1 MYCTLCQSR
10 KTRPDTPPP
19 NGLVSPV
26 AMQDQLEHLEK
37 EQEQLNSSLL
47 ALTTHFAQVQF
58 RLKQIVHAPV
68 DEKELLLKDLEQFAF
83 KGCPDVRG
91 CTSQDA
97 QMLEDMSEKEHELKM
112 LQQREK
118 QMELISQ
125 LKKQLDD
132 LEEFAYEEGSGEI
145 PQRKLMDKQGVII
158 DQLKDKLEL
167 PIEDLDNLSLDDL
180 RKMVDQAVGRIV
192 NPAKVKEQVIG
203 QLKQQIGDL
212 ERFISFLQGEVET
225 PGPMG
230 DQACTCKLQQR
241 GNHLLPQDEIASD
254 GTSET
259 PCCTHP
265 PSPGTSGMNGT
276 KEKERQK
283 ITDSNISAAKKMLR
297 VLQYL
302 AIHQLGC
309 GTDKMK
315 ERLPKKERNVD
326 YYDMLKK
333 LDRAVN
339 HVIELV
345 NKHKED
351 PPEDIDYSSDASDS
365 PITSRS
371 LDEITVTVRK
381 ELAPVLRDLF
391 EHGLMKHTT
400 SQALMTP
407 ITTCLMPQMAPA
419 PKRIHIWD
427 VFMRYY
433 EIKHGRQYTS
443 SPARKLSQAFDL
455 DIIGGT
461 AITSKQTLLAAV
473 DFIHSSHS
481 PLKRSADSQFKAF
494 VCQALNEG
502 KLTNWCR
509 LLCRTTS
516 IIDHYYYSWSYI
528 VKTNFDGALQL
539 LDKLSEYDF
548 NLPVDLAVRHFTNI
562 RDAF

>member
-1 MYCTLCQSR
+1 MSCMLCHSR
-10 KTRPDTPPP
+10 KSRPDTPP
-19 NGLVSPV
+19 NGLVLSPV
-26 AMQDQLEHLEK
+26 AMQDQLEHLEQ

-58 RLKQIVHAPV
+58 RLKQIVHAPIE
-68 DEKELLLKDLEQFAF
+68 EKELLLKDLEQFAF
-83 KGCPDVRG
+83 EGCPDVRG
-91 CTSQDA
+91 STSQDA
-97 QMLEDMSEKEHELKM
+97 QMLENMSEKEHEQKM
-112 LQQREK
+112 MQQREK
-118 QMELISQ
+118 QMELIKQ

-158 DQLKDKLEL
+158 DQLRDKLEL
-167 PIEDLDNLSLDDL
+167 PIEDLDSLSVDDL
-180 RKMVDQAVGRIV
+180 RRMVDQAVGRIV

-212 ERFISFLQGEVET
+212 ERFISFLQGEVTT

-230 DQACTCKLQQR
+230 DQACSCKLQQK
-241 GNHLLPQDEIASD
+241 GNHLLPLDEQS
-254 GTSET
+254 TSETNSET

-265 PSPGTSGMNGT
+265 PSPEKSTPMT
-276 KEKERQK
+276 EKEHQRV
-283 ITDSNISAAKKMLR
+283 TDSNLSAAKKMLR

-309 GTDKMK
+309 GTSKMK
-315 ERLPKKERNVD
+315 ERLPKKERNID

-345 NKHKED
+345 ERHKEE
-351 PPEDIDYSSDASDS
+351 PLEHIDYSSDASDS

-371 LDEITVTVRK
+371 LDEITIAVRK

-407 ITTCLMPQMAPA
+407 LTTCLMPRTTPT

-427 VFMRYY
+427 VFLKYY
-433 EIKHGRQYTS
+433 DIKNGKLYTS

-455 DIIGGT
+455 DIVGGT
-461 AITSKQTLLAAV
+461 AITSKQTLLAAI
-473 DFIHSSHS
+473 DLIHTTHD
-481 PLKRSADSQFKAF
+481 PLKRSVDSQFKAF
-494 VCQALNEG
+494 VCKALNEQ
-502 KLTNWCR
+502 KLTSWCR
-509 LLCRTTS
+509 LICRTLS

-539 LDKLSEYDF
+539 LDKLSEINF
-548 NLPVDLAVRHFTNI
+548 NLPADLAVRHFTNI